1 MKAYWTFARQLLA
14 TPWTLAGAIACAV
27 ISGLGIA
34 AGLGAALPVLDLML
48 GEDAKGLAGIARD
61 HNAAGAWL
69 QVPEWLLARLPE
81 STDGSLVAVLLGLA
95 ALTVIGAASNFL
107 HQYLT
112 LTMVTRI
119 VAQARQRAFDAA
131 IRLPLAQVVARGPS
145 DITTRIL
152 RDCSELHG
160 GLVALTNRSLAH
172 VTKGLSAVT
181 VAIWFDWRIVLAA
194 IVAGPP
200 LAWTLR
206 RLGTRINRGMRGT
219 LEAQQRLLLVTNEAM
234 QGLRSVKAATAEP
247 DMARRFASA
256 NDGVLRN
263 ELKLRKARSLAS
275 PLMELLAVLVVL
287 GLVFIAGRELLAGR
301 MQLDRFLMSLG
312 SLAVAAGS
320 FKPLTSFVSDI
331 QSAEAPAQRIR
342 EILDAPAEPG
352 ADGGRDVARLA
363 RAIDL
368 VGVGYTYPG
377 AEYAT
382 LRNIDLT
389 IPVGTHVAIVGP
401 NGCGKSTLL
410 SLIPRLL
417 VPTTGRVMVDGIDL
431 DGASL
436 HSWRSQV
443 GVVSQEAVLVQ
454 GTIAENIALGS
465 PGGCEGA
472 ARQSI
477 IVAAQRAHAD
487 AFIRALPQGYDT
499 LVAEQ
504 GMSLSGG
511 QRQRIAIAR
520 AALRDPA
527 VLLMDEATSQVDAE
541 SERQINEAI
550 REFSQGRT
558 VVTVAHRLSTVLAAD
573 WIVVMDQ
580 GRVVDRGTHAELM
593 ERCGVYRA
601 IASSQLAPA
610 TA

>member
-1 MKAYWTFARQLLA
+1 MKAYWTFARELLA
-14 TPWTLAGAIACAV
+14 APWTLAGAVSCAV
-27 ISGLGIA
+27 VSGLGIA

-61 HNAAGAWL
+61 HNAAGGWL
-69 QVPEWLLARLPE
+69 QVPDWLLARLPE
-81 STDGSLVAVLLGLA
+81 STDASLGVVLLSLA
-95 ALTVIGAASNFL
+95 ALTLIGAAANFL

-119 VAQARQRAFDAA
+119 VADARQRAFDAA
-131 IRLPLAQVVARGPS
+131 IRLPLSMVVAQGPS
-145 DITTRIL
+145 DFTSRIL

-172 VTKGLSAVT
+172 VTKGLSAVG

-200 LAWTLR
+200 LAYTLR
-206 RLGTRINRGMRGT
+206 RLGKRINRGMRGT

-247 DMARRFASA
+247 DMGRRFAGA
-256 NDGVLRN
+256 NEGVVRN
-263 ELKLRKARSLAS
+263 ELKLRKVRSLAS
-275 PLMELLAVLVVL
+275 PLMELLAVFVVL
-287 GLVFIAGRELLAGR
+287 GLVFLAGRELLAGR

-320 FKPLTSFVSDI
+320 FRPLTAFVSDI
-331 QSAEAPAQRIR
+331 QSAEAPARRIR
-342 EILDAPAEPG
+342 EILDAATEPG
-352 ADGGRDVARLA
+352 ADGGRDVARLS
-363 RAIDL
+363 RSIDF
-368 VGVGYTYPG
+368 VGVGFTYPK
-377 AEYAT
+377 AERAS
-382 LRNIDLT
+382 LRGIDLT
-389 IPVGTHVAIVGP
+389 IPAGAHVAIVGP

-417 VPTTGRVMVDGIDL
+417 VPTTGRVVVDGLDL

-436 HSWRSQV
+436 RSWRSQV
-443 GVVSQEAVLVQ
+443 GVVSQEAVLVH
-454 GTIAENIALGS
+454 GTIAENIALGCAS
-465 PGGCEGA
+465 ATLE
-472 ARQSI
+472 SI
-477 IVAAQRAHAD
+477 VAAAQRAHAD
-487 AFIRALPQGYDT
+487 AFIRALPHGYDT

-511 QRQRIAIAR
+511 QRQRIVIAR

-527 VLLMDEATSQVDAE
+527 VLLMDEATSQVDAD

-550 REFSQGRT
+550 REFGKGRT
-558 VVTVAHRLSTVLAAD
+558 VITVAHRLSTVLAAD

-580 GRVVDRGTHAELM
+580 GQIVDRGTHAELI

-601 IASSQLAPA
+601 IASSQLA
-610 TA
+610 TASA